1 MAVAGGRAT
10 PAQEAQLWAMSPAER
25 IAAMN
30 EGRLSLTQLTAWS
43 ARRPS
48 EVPLIGGEFAYI
60 AMYDP
65 EYCERAE
72 GSRQ

>member
-1 MAVAGGRAT
+1 
-10 PAQEAQLWAMSPAER
+10 
-25 IAAMN
+25 
-30 EGRLSLTQLTAWS
+30 
-43 ARRPS
+43 
-48 EVPLIGGEFAYI
+48 VPLIGGEFAYI